1 MTTRPLVVPPVSSLS
16 LTRRRRRS
24 VSVSSFSE
32 KVSTRHFNQLF
43 SNLSE
48 TSTNGSIS
56 PRRALDA
63 PRPGRRENDI
73 MADAENKPKK
83 DKKKKEKRERGDG
96 KVERMRGVKS
106 SKTSNPGGSDA
117 LKMMSGWS

>member
-1 MTTRPLVVPPVSSLS
+1 
-16 LTRRRRRS
+16 
-24 VSVSSFSE
+24 
-32 KVSTRHFNQLF
+32 
-43 SNLSE
+43 
-48 TSTNGSIS
+48 
-56 PRRALDA
+56 
-63 PRPGRRENDI
+63 

-96 KVERMRGVKS
+96 KVDERGVTICSYERGVKS